1 MSEQAVLSQPAAARA
16 RVRANGFDL
25 EDSLQRTL
33 RGAAR
38 RAGRKP
44 ITLSLA
50 IAENVPPRVGANR
63 ARLNVVLE
71 ELLGNAL
78 GHTERGRVTLSVE
91 LVDLQHRGGDE
102 RQLLH
107 RMLQFG
113 VHDTGPGIPPA
124 ECEALFRKF
133 SRFRGA
139 ESGEPRSVGLGLS
152 LCKRLVESMGGT
164 IWLESEAGRGT
175 SVYFAITVTVPVR
188 ATRSKRSLDGVRSL
202 IIEEAPGVSDP
213 IRELVERWGV
223 HTTAMSEPEEIFDSV
238 EFGERFD
245 FVLADIRGVLT
256 PALRCARAVRDSPM
270 TRELPFIAVAPA
282 SGTRRGSWTGF
293 PTVLSA
299 PVEPGSLYATIHRLL
314 GRPRPLPA

>member
-1 MSEQAVLSQPAAARA
+1 MGKQAALTHPAAARA
-16 RVRANGFDL
+16 HARASGFEL

-50 IAENVPPRVGANR
+50 IAERVPPRVGANQD
-63 ARLNVVLE
+63 RLNVVLE

-91 LVDLQHRGGDE
+91 LVDLEYRDDDP

-113 VHDTGPGIPPA
+113 VHDTGPGIPAA
-124 ECEALFRKF
+124 ECETLFRSF

-139 ESGEPRSVGLGLS
+139 EAGKPRGVGFGLS

-164 IWLESEAGRGT
+164 IWLESEAGQGT

-188 ATRSKRSLDGVRSL
+188 ATRSKRSLDGVRAL

-223 HTTAMSEPEEIFDSV
+223 LTTASSEPEEIFDSV
-238 EFGERFD
+238 GLGEVYD

-256 PALRCARAVRDSPM
+256 PALRCARAVRGSAM
-270 TRELPFIAVAPA
+270 TRALPFIAVAPA
-282 SGTRRGSWTGF
+282 SGTRRGSWAGF